1 VDNLFQVGD
10 KVFYPMHGAGIVTAV
25 EEKEFRGELE
35 EYCSITIP
43 SSHMN
48 VMLPIKKAS
57 KAGLRSVIDRR
68 TAKRMLEDYYDAE
81 HEPQLP
87 WKQRFSS
94 NMEKIKTGEFEAG
107 LEVLSDLQYRN
118 KEKPLNASEK
128 QMLNNAKRLIVSE
141 LSLIKNITESQAEGL
156 LQLPG

>member
-1 VDNLFQVGD
+1 MFQVGD
-10 KVFYPMHGAGIVTAV
+10 KVFYPMHGAGIVTAI

-35 EYCSITIP
+35 KYCSISIP
-43 SSHMN
+43 SSQMN

-57 KAGLRSVIDRR
+57 KSGLRSVIDHRA
-68 TAKRMLEDYYDAE
+68 AKMMLENYYHAE

-94 NMEKIKTGEFEAG
+94 NMEKIKTGAFEAG
-107 LEVLSDLQYRN
+107 LEVVSDLEYRS
-118 KEKPLNASEK
+118 KEKPLNTSEK
-128 QMLNNAKRLIVSE
+128 QMLNNAKRLIASE

-156 LQLPG
+156 LKLPS

>member
-1 VDNLFQVGD
+1 MFQVGD

>member
-1 VDNLFQVGD
+1 MFQVGD
-10 KVFYPMHGAGIVTAV
+10 KVFYPMHGAGIVTAI

-35 EYCSITIP
+35 KYCSITIP

-48 VMLPIKKAS
+48 VMLPVKKAS